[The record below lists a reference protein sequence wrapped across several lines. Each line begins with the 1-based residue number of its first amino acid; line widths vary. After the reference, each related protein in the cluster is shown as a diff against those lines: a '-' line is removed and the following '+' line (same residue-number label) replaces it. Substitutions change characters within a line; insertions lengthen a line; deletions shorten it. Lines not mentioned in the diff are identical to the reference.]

1 MKRLAMISAI
11 FMLAGVGATARG
23 APTELVL
30 VIDGSGSISPSNWT
44 TMLNG
49 YAAAISDASV
59 IPQDGSVG
67 IAVVQFST
75 AAQVEIPM
83 TTVASGNAATLAT
96 SISSLSQL
104 NDWTD
109 ISEGITL
116 GESLLSDN
124 FVGNQII
131 DVSTDGYHTEGDPQP
146 LEAAMAAVD
155 SGNADTVNAI
165 GIGPYSQC
173 DFNYGANS
181 FNLCVDD
188 FDGFEDAIAQKI
200 GREVDVDPVIPAPGA
215 LLLVNLGV
223 GLVCWMQRRKV
234 L

>member
-1 MKRLAMISAI
+1 
-11 FMLAGVGATARG
+11 VGATARG

-30 VIDGSGSISPSNWT
+30 VIDGSGSISSINWT

-49 YAAAISDASV
+49 YAAAISDAGV
-59 IPQDGSVG
+59 IPQDGSIG
-67 IAVVQFST
+67 IAVVQFAT
-75 AAQVEIPM
+75 NAQVEIPM
-83 TTVASGNAATLAT
+83 TAVTSSSASTLAT
-96 SISSLSQL
+96 SIAGLSQL
-104 NDWTD
+104 GTFTD

-116 GESLLSDN
+116 GETLLSDS

-131 DVSTDGYHTEGDPQP
+131 DVSTDGYHTEGGLTPAQ
-146 LEAAMAAVD
+146 AAMAAVN
-155 SGNADTVNAI
+155 SGNADTVNVI
-165 GIGPYSQC
+165 GIGQASSC

-181 FNLCVDD
+181 FNICVDD

-200 GREVDVDPVIPAPGA
+200 GREVDGDPVIPAPGA

-223 GLVCWMQRRKV
+223 GLVGWMRRRKV